1 MFLSIEKLVNEIKTD
16 GGPQPDPA
24 AAKALQEALGG
35 QFGEMRTM
43 MQYQFQ
49 NFNFRGDAK
58 PFRDVLRGVGT
69 EEIGHVEL
77 VANTINVLLDGAS
90 TGVPNDPNTLPLAN
104 ALDGDGNIHHFLVA
118 GQSSRPVDAAGNP
131 WTALYVYDSGNL
143 VLNLLYNL
151 MLESTG
157 RLQKCRLY
165 EMNNNKAFRSTVS
178 YLIVRDMAHEK
189 VFAKALEVLGVNW
202 GRVFPIPKV
211 DTSKMPEVRELE
223 SRNLHNQQWT
233 FAKESQMAQI
243 FRGPSPF
250 GDGELET
257 LDGLPDGFEVPHLP
271 DRVEEFAP
279 GLDAELLGRVQDLS
293 SAGGAGRGRAGKE
306 EAVTS

>member
-1 MFLSIEKLVNEIKTD
+1 MWLSVEKLVNKIESDK
-16 GGPQPDPA
+16 PDTA
-24 AAKALQEALGG
+24 AAKALQEGLGG

-58 PFRDVLRGVGT
+58 PFRDIVRGVGT

-77 VANTINVLLDGAS
+77 VANTINLLLDGA
-90 TGVPNDPNTLPLAN
+90 GNGKPDDPNSLPLAG

-118 GQSSRPVDAAGNP
+118 AQSSRPVDAAGNP

-151 MLESTG
+151 MLEATG

-165 EMNNNKAFRSTVS
+165 EMSSNKAFRSTVS
-178 YLIVRDMAHEK
+178 YLIVRDLAHEK

-202 GRVFPIPKV
+202 GATLPVPKI
-211 DTSKMPEVRELE
+211 DTAKMPEVKELE
-223 SRNLHNQQWT
+223 RRNLHNQQWT
-233 FAKESQMAQI
+233 FARDSQMGAI
-243 FRGPSPF
+243 FKGESPF
-250 GDGELET
+250 GDGQLET
-257 LDGLPDGFEVPHLP
+257 LDGLPEGFDVPVLP
-271 DRVEEFAP
+271 ERPEEFSP
-279 GLDAELLGRVQDLS
+279 GLDSQLK
-293 SAGGAGRGRAGKE
+293 GKVV
-306 EAVTS
+306 AMSGVKDTVA